1 MNKEFLK
8 IQKLA
13 GLITEGQY
21 QEKLNE
27 TQTPSPN
34 ECQRI
39 IELYID
45 SHDAEYVAGFFDD
58 THKREVAAYL
68 KSLKPYPKVRTV
80 EELASTIKEIDD
92 KINEI
97 TDYPEDLFDE
107 EVIPTLEQIASN
119 NPNLK
124 NTVDEVLVVLNKL
137 YGREDNN
144 EDDEDDEFG
153 WKTDYDEF

>member
-1 MNKEFLK
+1 M
-8 IQKLA
+8 QKMA
-13 GLITEGQY
+13 GIITEGQY

-45 SHDAEYVAGFFDD
+45 SHDAEYVDGFFDS

-68 KSLKPYPKVRTV
+68 KSLTPYPKVRTV

-107 EVIPTLEQIASN
+107 EVIPTLEQIVSN

>member
-1 MNKEFLK
+1 MNKEFYK
-8 IQKLA
+8 MQKLA
-13 GLITEGQY
+13 GVITEGQY

-27 TQTPSPN
+27 TQTSSPN

-45 SHDAEYVAGFFDD
+45 DQDADSFFDD

-107 EVIPTLEQIASN
+107 EVIPRLEEIASN

>member
-8 IQKLA
+8 MQKLA
-13 GLITEGQY
+13 GLITENQFR
-21 QEKLNE
+21 EKVTENKE
-27 TQTPSPN
+27 PDKY
-34 ECQRI
+34 QRI
-39 IELYID
+39 IGLYID
-45 SHDAEYVAGFFDD
+45 SLDDEYIAGFYDV
-58 THKREVAAYL
+58 THREEVAKYL
-68 KSLKPYPKVRTV
+68 KTFKPYPKVGTV

-107 EVIPTLEQIASN
+107 EVIPRLEQIASN